1 MNLSRTNILGKTLW
15 LITTVILL
23 TACNQKTDYHIKLP
37 DDIRVKNMLDA
48 KWGMFLHFSLG
59 TFSNEEWTMG
69 ITDPAFFNPKRINTD
84 QWCRVAKEAGMGYI
98 ILVAK
103 HHDGFCLWD
112 TKTTKF
118 KSTNSP
124 VKKDVVDEL
133 RKSCK
138 RFNLKLCLY
147 FSEAD
152 WTWPDLKNAALKKEQ
167 LTELLTQ
174 YGEISLIWLD
184 VAQWDG
190 GLDHRETIALIKK
203 YQPNC
208 FVGVNHG
215 RPVGDL
221 QSREMGAPV
230 PMKKVDVAPL
240 SEEIVDSLV
249 NLDEKY
255 VMELNWDEAA
265 KIEKKL
271 YSHYPNYLLA
281 ESAICIN
288 QKDDKWYWFYNT
300 ETVDNAIPAIQ
311 IYDIYKQAIK
321 NKVLFSLAMGPDR
334 NGEIKPI
341 DVERLKVVRK
351 FILQSR

>member
-1 MNLSRTNILGKTLW
+1 MVNKIISFIFGFV
-15 LITTVILL
+15 IIVILFHSCTFNDHRQKFSD
-23 TACNQKTDYHIKLP
+23 TA
-37 DDIRVKNMLDA
+37 RVKKMLDA

-59 TFSNEEWTMG
+59 TFSNQEWTKG
-69 ITDPAFFNPKRINTD
+69 ITDPAFFNPTQVNTD
-84 QWCRVAKEAGMGYI
+84 QWCHVAQEAGMGYI

-112 TKTTKF
+112 TKTTGF

-124 VKKDVVDEL
+124 LKKDVVAEL
-133 RKSCK
+133 RKSCNK
-138 RFNLKLCLY
+138 YGIKLCLY

-152 WTWPDLKNAALKKEQ
+152 WTWPGFKNPEMKKTQ
-167 LTELLTQ
+167 LTELMKN

-190 GLDHRETIALIKK
+190 GLDHRETEALIRK

-208 FVGVNHG
+208 FIGVNHG

-230 PMKKVDVAPL
+230 QMKKVDVTSLA
-240 SEEIVDSLV
+240 ENVIDSLI
-249 NLDEKY
+249 NLDEQN
-255 VMELNWDEAA
+255 VMSLNWEEAA
-265 KIEKKL
+265 KIEKQL
-271 YSHYPNYLLA
+271 YDCYPNYLLA

-288 QKDDKWYWFYNT
+288 QKDGKWYWFYNT
-300 ETVDNAIPAIQ
+300 GTDDNALCATK
-311 IYDIYKQAIK
+311 IYEIYKQAVA
-321 NKVLFSLAMGPDR
+321 NKVLFSLAMGPNR

-341 DVERLKVVRK
+341 DVQRLKEVRELIK
-351 FILQSR
+351 